1 MSLDTATLITTFC
14 QPIAPVSLPGQTL
27 FKPNQPRRPGRSTY
41 EKVEFAAATCFL
53 GHDIA
58 DCSPSPSPPA
68 LCPRKSKETPQPG
81 ASPENYTLLKLCV
94 HVQLVT
100 ETAATPWPGP
110 VIRCGG
116 ERPSQ
121 QILDRVQLL
130 GQSASQKCEYIRLMR
145 PDYRPPPP
153 GAPQHRQPSHVPTS
167 LVTQSLHSSGH
178 HLRLPAVTSTDI

>member
-1 MSLDTATLITTFC
+1 MGWSVAAPGLCSAATPVLNIMNSLYIMSLDTATLITTFC

-68 LCPRKSKETPQPG
+68 LCPRRSKETPQPG
-81 ASPENYTLLKLCV
+81 ASPENYTLLKLCG

-100 ETAATPWPGP
+100 ETPATPWPGP

-116 ERPSQ
+116 VVSGPHN
-121 QILDRVQLL
+121 
-130 GQSASQKCEYIRLMR
+130 KYWTEYS
-145 PDYRPPPP
+145 Y
-153 GAPQHRQPSHVPTS
+153 
-167 LVTQSLHSSGH
+167 
-178 HLRLPAVTSTDI
+178 